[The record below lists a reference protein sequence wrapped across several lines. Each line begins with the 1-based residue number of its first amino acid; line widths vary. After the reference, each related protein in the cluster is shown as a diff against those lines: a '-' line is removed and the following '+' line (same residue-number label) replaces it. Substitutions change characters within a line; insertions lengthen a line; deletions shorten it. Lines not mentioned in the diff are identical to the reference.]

1 MKINRISEE
10 SYDKQSKKERFIINL
25 HYFLTFVRYIGI
37 AIIAVAF
44 FAFVLIFALDK
55 TIPSDLESLD
65 TMTTL
70 KMFNELQ
77 EANRHHDAI
86 TLMEYKGNVINNSP
100 LELEYK
106 SKLADSYVHVG
117 DYSKAEKVLLD
128 IWRHVPI
135 YLKDVQDQRMEGV
148 LKFALS
154 RQLYQFYENMSDK
167 TNMLKYYN
175 IYKKYYNTD
184 SLDSIIVKIHNQK
197 SWTKSISEIN
207 HQELVEY
214 DSIVISYFDSP
225 KSAIYSMEKFV
236 DKIMYKREYGP
247 AFKVKCLNKLI
258 GWQLQDKQLFNAYPR
273 IQQAVNIVRTMQSI
287 DEYKVL
293 GELSDYCYEIHDIQT
308 SKTLYKR
315 YEYYL
320 SEQYSENDFEYL
332 VNYNR
337 KFRYYEDEKDWQTLE
352 DELVKYCNGMRQQ
365 ISNNIPSMT
374 DEQREHFVVGF
385 DKAHSSAIEALQKH
399 PTKKLA
405 ELCFDNISFRNGLL
419 LRSNLAIKNSI
430 SRLGDKKVTALY
442 NALIKSRRDFV
453 YESISGRIIKNTDK
467 IESRIN
473 EIEKELALK
482 CTDFKT
488 TKDNNDYKHNILQK
502 SLSNTESVVEL
513 VEHKGSLFAL
523 VLEKNTGVSY
533 VSIGKISSIQNTL
546 HKSIDDIYHD
556 ERLTKFIWEN
566 ISKVIPNVSKIYYLP
581 IGKFN
586 QIALGSLYMGKNR
599 YLCDIIN
606 LHLLQD
612 PSSLANKEQLL
623 ADSYLFTSSN
633 KYRMVSLWGGI
644 DYGENTKLFSGNNSR
659 SAIKRGESLV
669 PLIFTKLEVENISSM
684 LKEKAIANK
693 VYENAMATKT
703 SFKKR
708 SGKGDYILHIS
719 THGFFNDST
728 SLSNSMLSSGLFFAG
743 ANNYWCDNYA
753 QIGKGKDDGILRSA
767 EIANIN
773 LSGCSLVILSACETG
788 LGFSDSGEGV
798 YGLQRAFKLAGAK
811 KILMSLWEVDDRA
824 TTILMTNFYRYLL
837 EGKDANTALEISKK
851 VVRDQYP
858 SPEEWGAF
866 VLLN

>member
-128 IWRHVPI
+128 IWRHLPI
-135 YLKDVQDQRMEGV
+135 YIKDVQDPRMEGV
-148 LKFALS
+148 LKFAVS

-175 IYKKYYNTD
+175 IYKKYYNTN

-273 IQQAVNIVRTMQSI
+273 ILQAVNIVRTMQSI

-320 SEQYSENDFEYL
+320 SKQYSENDFEYL

-374 DEQREHFVVGF
+374 DEQREHFVAGF
-385 DKAHSSAIEALQKH
+385 DKAHSRAIEALQKH

-442 NALIKSRRDFV
+442 NALIKSRRDLV

-473 EIEKELALK
+473 ELEKELALK

-556 ERLTKFIWEN
+556 EQLTKFIWEN

-612 PSSLANKEQLL
+612 PSSLVNKEQLL

-644 DYGENTKLFSGNNSR
+644 DYGENTKLFSGNNRR

-669 PLIFTKLEVENISSM
+669 PLMFTKLEVENISSM

-773 LSGCSLVILSACETG
+773 LSGCSLVVLSACETG

-837 EGKDANTALEISKK
+837 EGKDANTALELSKK

-858 SPEEWGAF
+858 SPKEWGAF

>member
-37 AIIAVAF
+37 VIIAVAF

-135 YLKDVQDQRMEGV
+135 YLKDVQDPRMEGV

-175 IYKKYYNTD
+175 IYKKYYKTN

-225 KSAIYSMEKFV
+225 KSAIYSMDKFV

-308 SKTLYKR
+308 SKALYKR

-337 KFRYYEDEKDWQTLE
+337 KFRYYKDEKDWQNLE

-430 SRLGDKKVTALY
+430 SRLDDKKVTALY
-442 NALIKSRRDFV
+442 NALIKSRRDLV

-473 EIEKELALK
+473 ELEKELALK

-556 ERLTKFIWEN
+556 KRLTKFIWEN

-581 IGKFN
+581 IGRFN

-612 PSSLANKEQLL
+612 PSSLVNKEQLL

-644 DYGENTKLFSGNNSR
+644 DYGENTKPSSGSNRR

-669 PLIFTKLEVENISSM
+669 PLMFTKLEVENISSM
-684 LKEKAIANK
+684 LKEKAIANQ

-773 LSGCSLVILSACETG
+773 LSGCSLVVLSACETG

-851 VVRDQYP
+851 IVRDQYP
-858 SPEEWGAF
+858 SPKEWGAF

>member
-135 YLKDVQDQRMEGV
+135 YIKDVQDPRMEGV
-148 LKFALS
+148 LKFAVS

-175 IYKKYYNTD
+175 IYKKYYNTN

-236 DKIMYKREYGP
+236 DKIIYKREYGP

-273 IQQAVNIVRTMQSI
+273 ILQAVNIVRTMQSI
-287 DEYKVL
+287 DEYKML

-320 SEQYSENDFEYL
+320 SKQYSENDFEYL

-374 DEQREHFVVGF
+374 DEQREHFVAGF
-385 DKAHSSAIEALQKH
+385 DKAHSRAIEALQKH

-442 NALIKSRRDFV
+442 NALIKSRRDLV

-473 EIEKELALK
+473 ELEKELALK

-556 ERLTKFIWEN
+556 EQLTKFIWEN

-612 PSSLANKEQLL
+612 PSSLVNKEQLL

-644 DYGENTKLFSGNNSR
+644 DYGENTKLFSGNNRR

-669 PLIFTKLEVENISSM
+669 PLMFTKLEVENISSM

-773 LSGCSLVILSACETG
+773 LSGCSLVVLSACETG

-837 EGKDANTALEISKK
+837 EGKDANTALELSKK

-858 SPEEWGAF
+858 SPKEWGAF

>member
-25 HYFLTFVRYIGI
+25 YYFLTFVRYIGI

-65 TMTTL
+65 TMSTL

-135 YLKDVQDQRMEGV
+135 YLKNVQDPRMEGV

-154 RQLYQFYENMSDK
+154 RQLYQFYEHMSDK
-167 TNMLKYYN
+167 TNMLKYYK
-175 IYKKYYNTD
+175 IYKKYYNTN
-184 SLDSIIVKIHNQK
+184 SLDSIIVKTHNQK
-197 SWTKSISEIN
+197 LWTKSISEIN

-442 NALIKSRRDFV
+442 NALIKSRRDLV

-473 EIEKELALK
+473 ELEKELALK

-488 TKDNNDYKHNILQK
+488 TKENNDYKHNILQK

-533 VSIGKISSIQNTL
+533 ISIGKISSIQNTL

-612 PSSLANKEQLL
+612 PSSLVNKEQLL

-644 DYGENTKLFSGNNSR
+644 DYGENTKLFSGNNRR
-659 SAIKRGESLV
+659 SAIKRGESIV
-669 PLIFTKLEVENISSM
+669 PLIFTKLEVEKISSM

-773 LSGCSLVILSACETG
+773 LSGCSLVVLSACETG
-788 LGFSDSGEGV
+788 LGFSDSSEGV

-851 VVRDQYP
+851 VVRNQYP

>member
-25 HYFLTFVRYIGI
+25 YYFLTFVRYIGI

-135 YLKDVQDQRMEGV
+135 YLKNVQDPRMEGV

-154 RQLYQFYENMSDK
+154 RQLYQFYEHMSDK

-175 IYKKYYNTD
+175 IYKKYYNTN
-184 SLDSIIVKIHNQK
+184 SLDSIIVKTHNQK
-197 SWTKSISEIN
+197 LWTKSISEIN

-442 NALIKSRRDFV
+442 NALIKSRRDLV

-473 EIEKELALK
+473 ELEKELALK

-488 TKDNNDYKHNILQK
+488 TKENNDYKHNILQK

-533 VSIGKISSIQNTL
+533 ISIGKISSIQNTL

-612 PSSLANKEQLL
+612 PSSLVNKEQLL

-644 DYGENTKLFSGNNSR
+644 DYGENTKLFSGNNRR
-659 SAIKRGESLV
+659 SAIKRGESIV
-669 PLIFTKLEVENISSM
+669 PLIFTKLEVEKISSM

-773 LSGCSLVILSACETG
+773 LSGCSLVVLSACETG
-788 LGFSDSGEGV
+788 LGFSDSSEGV

-851 VVRDQYP
+851 VVRNQYP

>member
-175 IYKKYYNTD
+175 IYKKYYNTN

-837 EGKDANTALEISKK
+837 EGKDANTALEISKN
-851 VVRDQYP
+851 VVRDQ
-858 SPEEWGAF
+858 
-866 VLLN
+866 

>member
-175 IYKKYYNTD
+175 IYKKYYNTN

>member
-135 YLKDVQDQRMEGV
+135 YIKDVQDPRMEGV
-148 LKFALS
+148 LKFAVS

-175 IYKKYYNTD
+175 IYKKYYNTN

-236 DKIMYKREYGP
+236 DKIMYKGEYGP

-273 IQQAVNIVRTMQSI
+273 ILQAVNIVRTMQSI

-320 SEQYSENDFEYL
+320 SKQYSENDFEYL

-374 DEQREHFVVGF
+374 DEQREHFVAGF
-385 DKAHSSAIEALQKH
+385 DKAHSRAIEALQKH

-442 NALIKSRRDFV
+442 NALIKSRRDLV

-473 EIEKELALK
+473 ELEKELALK

-556 ERLTKFIWEN
+556 EQLTKFIWEN

-612 PSSLANKEQLL
+612 PSSLVNKEQLL

-644 DYGENTKLFSGNNSR
+644 DYGENTKLFSGNNRR

-669 PLIFTKLEVENISSM
+669 PLMFTKLEVENISSM

-773 LSGCSLVILSACETG
+773 LSGCSLVVLSACETG

-837 EGKDANTALEISKK
+837 EGKDANTALELSKK

-858 SPEEWGAF
+858 SPKEWGAF

>member
-37 AIIAVAF
+37 VIIAVAF

-135 YLKDVQDQRMEGV
+135 YLKDVQDPRMEGV

-175 IYKKYYNTD
+175 IYKKYYNTN

-337 KFRYYEDEKDWQTLE
+337 KFRYYKDEKDWQNLE

-430 SRLGDKKVTALY
+430 SRLDDKKVTALY
-442 NALIKSRRDFV
+442 NALIKSRIDLV

-473 EIEKELALK
+473 ELEKELSLK

-488 TKDNNDYKHNILQK
+488 TIDNNDYKHNILQK

-612 PSSLANKEQLL
+612 PSSLVNKEQLL

-644 DYGENTKLFSGNNSR
+644 DYGENTKPSSGSNRR

-669 PLIFTKLEVENISSM
+669 PLMFTKLEVENISSM
-684 LKEKAIANK
+684 LKEKAIANQ

-743 ANNYWCDNYA
+743 ANNYWCDNFA
-753 QIGKGKDDGILRSA
+753 QSEKNKDDGILRSA

-773 LSGCSLVILSACETG
+773 LSGCSLVVLSACETG

-851 VVRDQYP
+851 IVRDQYP
-858 SPEEWGAF
+858 SPKEWGAF

>member
-25 HYFLTFVRYIGI
+25 YYFLTFVRYIGI

-135 YLKDVQDQRMEGV
+135 YLKNVQDPRMEGV

-154 RQLYQFYENMSDK
+154 RQLYQFYEHMSDK
-167 TNMLKYYN
+167 TNMLKYYK
-175 IYKKYYNTD
+175 IYKKYYNTN
-184 SLDSIIVKIHNQK
+184 SLDSIIVKTHNQK
-197 SWTKSISEIN
+197 LWTKSISEIN
-207 HQELVEY
+207 HQELVKY

-442 NALIKSRRDFV
+442 NALIKSRRDLV

-473 EIEKELALK
+473 ELEKELALK

-488 TKDNNDYKHNILQK
+488 TKENNDYKHNILQK

-533 VSIGKISSIQNTL
+533 ISIGKISSIQNTL

-612 PSSLANKEQLL
+612 PSSLVNKEQLL

-644 DYGENTKLFSGNNSR
+644 DYGENTKLFSGNNRR
-659 SAIKRGESLV
+659 SAIKRGESIV
-669 PLIFTKLEVENISSM
+669 PLIFTKLEVEKISSM

-773 LSGCSLVILSACETG
+773 LSGCSLVVLSACETG
-788 LGFSDSGEGV
+788 LGFSDSSEGV

-851 VVRDQYP
+851 VVRNQYP

>member
-37 AIIAVAF
+37 VIIAVAF

-135 YLKDVQDQRMEGV
+135 YLKDVQDPRMEGV

-167 TNMLKYYN
+167 TNMLKFYN
-175 IYKKYYNTD
+175 KKYYNTN

-442 NALIKSRRDFV
+442 NALIKSRRDLV

-473 EIEKELALK
+473 ELEKELALK

-612 PSSLANKEQLL
+612 PSSLVNKEQLL

-644 DYGENTKLFSGNNSR
+644 DYGENTKLFSGNNRR

-669 PLIFTKLEVENISSM
+669 PLMFTKLEVENISSM

-773 LSGCSLVILSACETG
+773 LSGCSLVVLSACETG

>member
-25 HYFLTFVRYIGI
+25 HYFFTFVRYIGI

-175 IYKKYYNTD
+175 IYKKYYNTN

-225 KSAIYSMEKFV
+225 KSAICSMEKFV

>member
-175 IYKKYYNTD
+175 IYKKYYNTN

-599 YLCDIIN
+599 YLCDIIK

>member
-135 YLKDVQDQRMEGV
+135 YLKDVQDPRMEGV

-175 IYKKYYNTD
+175 IYKKYYNTN

-385 DKAHSSAIEALQKH
+385 DKAHSSAIKALQKH

-442 NALIKSRRDFV
+442 NALIKSRRDLV

-473 EIEKELALK
+473 ELEKELALK

-612 PSSLANKEQLL
+612 PSSLVNKEQLL

-644 DYGENTKLFSGNNSR
+644 DYGENTKLFSGNNRR

-669 PLIFTKLEVENISSM
+669 PLMFTKLEVENISSM

-719 THGFFNDST
+719 THGFFNDRT

-773 LSGCSLVILSACETG
+773 LSGCSLVVLSACETG

-858 SPEEWGAF
+858 SPKEWGAF

>member
-37 AIIAVAF
+37 VIIAVAF

-135 YLKDVQDQRMEGV
+135 YLKDVQDPRMEGV

-175 IYKKYYNTD
+175 IYKKYYNTN

-225 KSAIYSMEKFV
+225 KSAIYSMDKFV

-337 KFRYYEDEKDWQTLE
+337 KFRYYKDEKDWQNLE

-430 SRLGDKKVTALY
+430 SRLDDKKVTALY
-442 NALIKSRRDFV
+442 NALIKSRRDLV

-473 EIEKELALK
+473 ELEKELALK

-612 PSSLANKEQLL
+612 PSSLVNKEQLL

-644 DYGENTKLFSGNNSR
+644 DYGENTKPSSGSNRR

-669 PLIFTKLEVENISSM
+669 PLMFTKLEVENISSM
-684 LKEKAIANK
+684 LKEKAIANQ

-743 ANNYWCDNYA
+743 ANNYWCDNFA
-753 QIGKGKDDGILRSA
+753 QSEKNKDDGILSSA

-773 LSGCSLVILSACETG
+773 LSGCSLVVLSACETG

-837 EGKDANTALEISKK
+837 ESKDANTALEISKK
-851 VVRDQYP
+851 IVRDQYP
-858 SPEEWGAF
+858 SPKEWGAF

>member
-175 IYKKYYNTD
+175 IYKKYYNTN

-773 LSGCSLVILSACETG
+773 LSGCSLVILSACETS

>member
-135 YLKDVQDQRMEGV
+135 YIKDVQDPRMEGV
-148 LKFALS
+148 LKFAVS

-175 IYKKYYNTD
+175 IYKKYYNTN

-273 IQQAVNIVRTMQSI
+273 ILQAVNIVRTMQSI

-320 SEQYSENDFEYL
+320 SKQYSENDFEYL

-374 DEQREHFVVGF
+374 DEQREHFVAGF
-385 DKAHSSAIEALQKH
+385 DKAHSRAIEALQKH

-442 NALIKSRRDFV
+442 NALIKSRRDLV

-473 EIEKELALK
+473 ELEKELALK

-556 ERLTKFIWEN
+556 EQLTKFIWEN

-612 PSSLANKEQLL
+612 PSSLVNKEQLL

-633 KYRMVSLWGGI
+633 KYRMISLWGGI
-644 DYGENTKLFSGNNSR
+644 DYGENTKLFSGNNRR

-669 PLIFTKLEVENISSM
+669 PLMFTKLEVENISSM

-773 LSGCSLVILSACETG
+773 LSGCSLVVLSACETG

-837 EGKDANTALEISKK
+837 EGKDANTALELSKK

-858 SPEEWGAF
+858 SPKEWGAF

>member
-175 IYKKYYNTD
+175 IYKKYYNTN

-523 VLEKNTGVSY
+523 VLEKNIGVSY

>member
-25 HYFLTFVRYIGI
+25 YYFLTFVRYIGI

-135 YLKDVQDQRMEGV
+135 YLKNVQDPRMEGV

-154 RQLYQFYENMSDK
+154 RQLYQFYEHMSDK
-167 TNMLKYYN
+167 TNMLKYYK
-175 IYKKYYNTD
+175 IYKKYYNTN
-184 SLDSIIVKIHNQK
+184 SLDSIIVKTHNQK
-197 SWTKSISEIN
+197 LWTKSISEIN
-207 HQELVEY
+207 HQQLVEY

-442 NALIKSRRDFV
+442 NALIKSRRDLV

-473 EIEKELALK
+473 ELEKELALK

-488 TKDNNDYKHNILQK
+488 TKENNDYKHNILQK

-533 VSIGKISSIQNTL
+533 ISIGKISSIQNTL

-612 PSSLANKEQLL
+612 PSSLVNKEQLL

-644 DYGENTKLFSGNNSR
+644 DYGENTKLFSGNNRR
-659 SAIKRGESLV
+659 SAIKRGESIV
-669 PLIFTKLEVENISSM
+669 PLIFTKLEVEKISSM

-773 LSGCSLVILSACETG
+773 LSGCSLVVLSACETG
-788 LGFSDSGEGV
+788 LGFSDSSEGV

-851 VVRDQYP
+851 VVRNQYP

>member
-25 HYFLTFVRYIGI
+25 YYFLTFVRYIGI

-135 YLKDVQDQRMEGV
+135 YLKNVQDPRMEGV

-154 RQLYQFYENMSDK
+154 RQLYQFYEHMSDK
-167 TNMLKYYN
+167 TNMLKYYK
-175 IYKKYYNTD
+175 IYKKYYNTN
-184 SLDSIIVKIHNQK
+184 SLDSIIVKTHNQK
-197 SWTKSISEIN
+197 LWTKSISEIN

-442 NALIKSRRDFV
+442 NALIKSRRDLV

-473 EIEKELALK
+473 ELEKELALK

-488 TKDNNDYKHNILQK
+488 TKENNDYKHNILQK

-533 VSIGKISSIQNTL
+533 ISIGKISSIQNTL

-612 PSSLANKEQLL
+612 PSSLVNKEQLL

-644 DYGENTKLFSGNNSR
+644 DYGENTKLFSGNNRR
-659 SAIKRGESLV
+659 SAIKRGESIV
-669 PLIFTKLEVENISSM
+669 PLIFTKLEVEKISSM

-773 LSGCSLVILSACETG
+773 LSGCSLVVLSACETG
-788 LGFSDSGEGV
+788 LGFSDSSEGV

-837 EGKDANTALEISKK
+837 DDNIGDL
-851 VVRDQYP
+851 VP
-858 SPEEWGAF
+858 SVSAF
-866 VLLN
+866 WYR

>member
-25 HYFLTFVRYIGI
+25 YYFLTFVRYIGI

-135 YLKDVQDQRMEGV
+135 YLKNVQDPRMEGV
-148 LKFALS
+148 LKFAVS

-167 TNMLKYYN
+167 TNMLKYYK
-175 IYKKYYNTD
+175 IYKKYYNTN
-184 SLDSIIVKIHNQK
+184 SLDSIIVKTHNQK
-197 SWTKSISEIN
+197 LWTKSISEIN

-442 NALIKSRRDFV
+442 NALIKSRRDLV

-473 EIEKELALK
+473 ELEKELALK

-488 TKDNNDYKHNILQK
+488 TKENNDYKHNILQK

-533 VSIGKISSIQNTL
+533 ISIGKISSIQNTL

-612 PSSLANKEQLL
+612 PSSLVNKEQLL

-644 DYGENTKLFSGNNSR
+644 DYGENTKLFSGNNRR
-659 SAIKRGESLV
+659 SAKKRGESIV
-669 PLIFTKLEVENISSM
+669 PLIFTKLEVEKISSM

-773 LSGCSLVILSACETG
+773 LSGCSLVVLSACETG
-788 LGFSDSGEGV
+788 LGFSDSSEGV

-851 VVRDQYP
+851 VVRNQYP

>member
-175 IYKKYYNTD
+175 IYKKYYNTN

-743 ANNYWCDNYA
+743 ENNYWCDKYA
-753 QIGKGKDDGILRSA
+753 QIGKCKDDGILRSA

>member
-37 AIIAVAF
+37 VIIAVAF

-135 YLKDVQDQRMEGV
+135 YLKDVQDPRMEGV

-175 IYKKYYNTD
+175 IYKKYYNTN

-225 KSAIYSMEKFV
+225 KSAIYSMDKFV

-337 KFRYYEDEKDWQTLE
+337 KFRYYKDEKDWQTLE

-442 NALIKSRRDFV
+442 NALIKSRRDLV

-473 EIEKELALK
+473 ELEKELALK

-502 SLSNTESVVEL
+502 SLSNTVSVVEL

-566 ISKVIPNVSKIYYLP
+566 ISKVIPNVSKVYYLP

-612 PSSLANKEQLL
+612 PSSLVNKEQLL

-669 PLIFTKLEVENISSM
+669 PLLFTKLEVENISSM

-773 LSGCSLVILSACETG
+773 LSGCSLVVLSACETG

>member
-135 YLKDVQDQRMEGV
+135 YIKDVQDPRMEGV
-148 LKFALS
+148 LKFAVS

-175 IYKKYYNTD
+175 IYKKYYNTN

-273 IQQAVNIVRTMQSI
+273 ILQAVNIVRTMQSI

-293 GELSDYCYEIHDIQT
+293 GELSDYCYAIHDIQT

-320 SEQYSENDFEYL
+320 SKQYSENDFEYL

-442 NALIKSRRDFV
+442 NALIKSRRDLV

-473 EIEKELALK
+473 ELEKELALK

-612 PSSLANKEQLL
+612 PSNLVNKEQLL

-644 DYGENTKLFSGNNSR
+644 DYGENTKLFSGNNRR

-669 PLIFTKLEVENISSM
+669 PLMFTKLEVENISSM

-719 THGFFNDST
+719 THGFFNDRT

-753 QIGKGKDDGILRSA
+753 QIGKGKEDGILRSA

-773 LSGCSLVILSACETG
+773 LSGCSLVVLSACETG

-837 EGKDANTALEISKK
+837 EGKDANTALELSKK

-858 SPEEWGAF
+858 SPKEWGAF

>member
-25 HYFLTFVRYIGI
+25 YYFLTFVRYIGI

-135 YLKDVQDQRMEGV
+135 YLKNVQDPRMEGV

-154 RQLYQFYENMSDK
+154 RQLYQFYEHMSDK

-175 IYKKYYNTD
+175 IYKKYYNTN
-184 SLDSIIVKIHNQK
+184 SLDSIIVKTHNQK
-197 SWTKSISEIN
+197 LWTKSISEIN

-442 NALIKSRRDFV
+442 NALIKSRRDLV

-473 EIEKELALK
+473 ELEKELALK

-488 TKDNNDYKHNILQK
+488 TKENNDYKHNILQK

-533 VSIGKISSIQNTL
+533 ISIGKISSIQNTL

-606 LHLLQD
+606 LHLLQN
-612 PSSLANKEQLL
+612 PSSLVNKEQLL

-644 DYGENTKLFSGNNSR
+644 DYGENTKLFSGNNRR
-659 SAIKRGESLV
+659 SAIKRGESIV
-669 PLIFTKLEVENISSM
+669 PLIFTKLEVEKISSM

-773 LSGCSLVILSACETG
+773 LSGCSLVVLSACETG
-788 LGFSDSGEGV
+788 LGFSDSSEGV

-851 VVRDQYP
+851 VVRNQYP

>member
-25 HYFLTFVRYIGI
+25 YYFLTFVRYIGI

-135 YLKDVQDQRMEGV
+135 YLKNVQDPRMEGV

-154 RQLYQFYENMSDK
+154 RQLYQFYEHMSDK
-167 TNMLKYYN
+167 TNMLKYYK
-175 IYKKYYNTD
+175 IYKKYYNTN
-184 SLDSIIVKIHNQK
+184 SLDSIIVKTHNQK
-197 SWTKSISEIN
+197 LWTKSISEIN

-419 LRSNLAIKNSI
+419 LRSNLALKNSI

-442 NALIKSRRDFV
+442 NALIKSRRDLV

-473 EIEKELALK
+473 ELEKELALK

-488 TKDNNDYKHNILQK
+488 TKENNDYKHNILQK

-533 VSIGKISSIQNTL
+533 ISIGKISSIQNTL

-612 PSSLANKEQLL
+612 PSSLVNKEQLL

-644 DYGENTKLFSGNNSR
+644 DYGENTKLFSGNNRR
-659 SAIKRGESLV
+659 SAIKRGESIV
-669 PLIFTKLEVENISSM
+669 PLIFTKLEVEKNSSM

-773 LSGCSLVILSACETG
+773 LSGCSLVVLSACETG
-788 LGFSDSGEGV
+788 LGFSDSSEGV

-851 VVRDQYP
+851 VVRNQYP

>member
-175 IYKKYYNTD
+175 IYKKYYNTN
-184 SLDSIIVKIHNQK
+184 SLDSIIVKIHNQN

-273 IQQAVNIVRTMQSI
+273 ILQAVNIVRTMQSI

-320 SEQYSENDFEYL
+320 SKQYSENDFEYL

-442 NALIKSRRDFV
+442 NALIKSRRDLV

-684 LKEKAIANK
+684 LKEKAIANN

>member
-25 HYFLTFVRYIGI
+25 YYFLTFVRYIGI

-135 YLKDVQDQRMEGV
+135 YLKNVQDPRMEGV

-154 RQLYQFYENMSDK
+154 RQLYQFYEHMSDK

-175 IYKKYYNTD
+175 IYKKYYNTN
-184 SLDSIIVKIHNQK
+184 SLDSIIVKTHNQK
-197 SWTKSISEIN
+197 LWTKSISEIN

-442 NALIKSRRDFV
+442 NALIKSRRDLV

-473 EIEKELALK
+473 ELEKELALK

-488 TKDNNDYKHNILQK
+488 TKENNDYKHNILQK

-533 VSIGKISSIQNTL
+533 ISIGKISSIQNTL

-612 PSSLANKEQLL
+612 PSSLVNKEQLL

-644 DYGENTKLFSGNNSR
+644 DYGENTKLFSGNNRR
-659 SAIKRGESLV
+659 SAIKRGESIV
-669 PLIFTKLEVENISSM
+669 PLIFTKLEVEKISSM

-773 LSGCSLVILSACETG
+773 LSGCSLVVLSACETG
-788 LGFSDSGEGV
+788 LGFSDSSEGV

-851 VVRDQYP
+851 VVRNQYP

-866 VLLN
+866 VLIN

>member
-10 SYDKQSKKERFIINL
+10 SYDKQSKKERFIFNL
-25 HYFLTFVRYIGI
+25 YYFLTFVRYIGI

-135 YLKDVQDQRMEGV
+135 YLKNVQDPRMEGV

-154 RQLYQFYENMSDK
+154 RQLYQFYEHMSDK
-167 TNMLKYYN
+167 TNMLKYYK
-175 IYKKYYNTD
+175 IYKKYYNTN
-184 SLDSIIVKIHNQK
+184 SLDSIIVKTHNQK
-197 SWTKSISEIN
+197 LWTKSISEIN

-442 NALIKSRRDFV
+442 NALIKSRRDLV

-473 EIEKELALK
+473 ELEKELALK

-488 TKDNNDYKHNILQK
+488 TKENNDYKHNILQK

-533 VSIGKISSIQNTL
+533 ISIGKISSIQNTL

-612 PSSLANKEQLL
+612 PSSLVNKEQLL

-644 DYGENTKLFSGNNSR
+644 DYGENTKLFSGNNRR
-659 SAIKRGESLV
+659 SAIKRGESIV
-669 PLIFTKLEVENISSM
+669 PLIFTKLEVEKISSM

-773 LSGCSLVILSACETG
+773 LSGCSLVVLSACETG
-788 LGFSDSGEGV
+788 LGFSDSSEGV

-851 VVRDQYP
+851 VVRNQYP

>member
-135 YLKDVQDQRMEGV
+135 YIKDVQDPRMEGV
-148 LKFALS
+148 LKFAVS

-175 IYKKYYNTD
+175 IYKKYYNTN

-273 IQQAVNIVRTMQSI
+273 ILQAVNIVRTMQSI

-320 SEQYSENDFEYL
+320 SKQYSENDFEYL

-337 KFRYYEDEKDWQTLE
+337 KFRYYEDEKDGQTLE

-374 DEQREHFVVGF
+374 DEQREHFVAGF
-385 DKAHSSAIEALQKH
+385 DKAHSRAIEALQKH

-442 NALIKSRRDFV
+442 NALIKSRRDLV

-473 EIEKELALK
+473 ELEKELALK

-556 ERLTKFIWEN
+556 EQLTKFIWEN

-612 PSSLANKEQLL
+612 PSSLVNKEQLL

-644 DYGENTKLFSGNNSR
+644 DYGENTKLFSGNNRR

-669 PLIFTKLEVENISSM
+669 PLMFTKLEVENISSM

-773 LSGCSLVILSACETG
+773 LSGCSLVVLSACETG

-837 EGKDANTALEISKK
+837 EGKDANTALELSKK

-858 SPEEWGAF
+858 SPKEWGAF

>member
-25 HYFLTFVRYIGI
+25 YYFLTFVRYIGI

-65 TMTTL
+65 TITTL

-135 YLKDVQDQRMEGV
+135 YLKNVQDPRMEGV

-154 RQLYQFYENMSDK
+154 RQLYQFYEHMSDK

-175 IYKKYYNTD
+175 IYKKYYNTN
-184 SLDSIIVKIHNQK
+184 SLDSIIVKTHNQK
-197 SWTKSISEIN
+197 LWTKSISEIN

-225 KSAIYSMEKFV
+225 KSTIYSMEKFV

-258 GWQLQDKQLFNAYPR
+258 GWQLQDKQLFNAYHR

-442 NALIKSRRDFV
+442 NALIKSRRDLV

-488 TKDNNDYKHNILQK
+488 TKENNDYKHNILQK

-533 VSIGKISSIQNTL
+533 ISIGKISSIQNTL

-612 PSSLANKEQLL
+612 PSSLVNKEQLL
-623 ADSYLFTSSN
+623 TDSYLFTSSN

-644 DYGENTKLFSGNNSR
+644 DYGENTKLFSGNNRR
-659 SAIKRGESLV
+659 SAIKRGESIV
-669 PLIFTKLEVENISSM
+669 PLIFTKLEVEKISSM

-773 LSGCSLVILSACETG
+773 LSGCSLVVLSACETG
-788 LGFSDSGEGV
+788 LGFSDSSEGV

-851 VVRDQYP
+851 VVRNQYP

>member
-135 YLKDVQDQRMEGV
+135 YIKDVQDPRMEGV
-148 LKFALS
+148 LKFAVS

-175 IYKKYYNTD
+175 IYKKYYNTN

-273 IQQAVNIVRTMQSI
+273 ILQAVNIVRTMQSI

-320 SEQYSENDFEYL
+320 SKQYSENDFEYL

-337 KFRYYEDEKDWQTLE
+337 KFRYYEDEKDWQTLK

-374 DEQREHFVVGF
+374 DEQREHFVAGF
-385 DKAHSSAIEALQKH
+385 DKAHSRAIEALQKH

-442 NALIKSRRDFV
+442 NALIKSRRDLV

-473 EIEKELALK
+473 ELEKELALK

-556 ERLTKFIWEN
+556 EQLTKFIWEN

-612 PSSLANKEQLL
+612 PSSLVNKEQLL

-644 DYGENTKLFSGNNSR
+644 DYGENTKLFSGNNRR

-669 PLIFTKLEVENISSM
+669 PLMFTKLEVENISSM

-773 LSGCSLVILSACETG
+773 LSGCSLVVLSACETG

-837 EGKDANTALEISKK
+837 EGKDANTALELSKK

-858 SPEEWGAF
+858 SPKEWGAF

>member
-148 LKFALS
+148 LKFALF

-175 IYKKYYNTD
+175 IYKKYYNTN

>member
-25 HYFLTFVRYIGI
+25 YYFLTFVRYIGI

-135 YLKDVQDQRMEGV
+135 YLKNVQDPRMEGV

-154 RQLYQFYENMSDK
+154 RQLYQFYEHMSDK

-175 IYKKYYNTD
+175 IYKKYYNTN
-184 SLDSIIVKIHNQK
+184 SLDSIIVKIRNQK
-197 SWTKSISEIN
+197 LWTKSISEIN

-385 DKAHSSAIEALQKH
+385 DKVHSSAIEALQKH

-430 SRLGDKKVTALY
+430 SGLGDKKVTALY
-442 NALIKSRRDFV
+442 NALIKSRRDLV
-453 YESISGRIIKNTDK
+453 YESISGRIIKNTYK

-488 TKDNNDYKHNILQK
+488 TKENNDYKHNILQK

-612 PSSLANKEQLL
+612 PSSLVNKEQLL

-644 DYGENTKLFSGNNSR
+644 DYGENTKLFSSNNRR

-669 PLIFTKLEVENISSM
+669 PLIFTKLEVEKISSM

-708 SGKGDYILHIS
+708 IGKGDYILHIS

-773 LSGCSLVILSACETG
+773 LSGCSLVVLSACETG
-788 LGFSDSGEGV
+788 LGFSDSSEGV

-837 EGKDANTALEISKK
+837 EGKDANTALELSKK
-851 VVRDQYP
+851 VVRNQYP

>member
-135 YLKDVQDQRMEGV
+135 YIKDVQDPRMEGV
-148 LKFALS
+148 LKFAVS

-175 IYKKYYNTD
+175 IYKKYYNTN

-273 IQQAVNIVRTMQSI
+273 ILQAVNIVRTMQSI
-287 DEYKVL
+287 DGYKVL
-293 GELSDYCYEIHDIQT
+293 GELSDYCYAIHDIQT

-320 SEQYSENDFEYL
+320 SKQYSENDFEYL

-442 NALIKSRRDFV
+442 NALIKSRRDLV

-473 EIEKELALK
+473 ELEKELALK

-612 PSSLANKEQLL
+612 PSNLVNKEQLL

-644 DYGENTKLFSGNNSR
+644 DYGENTKLFSGNNRR

-669 PLIFTKLEVENISSM
+669 PLMFTKLEVENISSM

-719 THGFFNDST
+719 THGFFNDRT

-773 LSGCSLVILSACETG
+773 LSGCSLVVLSACETG

-837 EGKDANTALEISKK
+837 EGKDANTALELSKK

-858 SPEEWGAF
+858 SPKEWGAF

>member
-135 YLKDVQDQRMEGV
+135 YLKNVQDPRMEGV

-154 RQLYQFYENMSDK
+154 RQLYQFYEHMSDK

-175 IYKKYYNTD
+175 IYKKYYNTN

-197 SWTKSISEIN
+197 LWTKSISEIN

-337 KFRYYEDEKDWQTLE
+337 KFRYYENEKDWQTLE

-442 NALIKSRRDFV
+442 NALIKSRRDLV

-473 EIEKELALK
+473 ELEKELALK

-488 TKDNNDYKHNILQK
+488 TKENNDYKHNILQK

-581 IGKFN
+581 IGNFN

-612 PSSLANKEQLL
+612 PSSLVNKEQLL

-644 DYGENTKLFSGNNSR
+644 DYGENTKLFSGNNRR

-669 PLIFTKLEVENISSM
+669 PLIFTKLEVEKISSM

-773 LSGCSLVILSACETG
+773 LSGCSLVVLSACETG
-788 LGFSDSGEGV
+788 LGFSDSSEGV

-851 VVRDQYP
+851 VVRNQYP